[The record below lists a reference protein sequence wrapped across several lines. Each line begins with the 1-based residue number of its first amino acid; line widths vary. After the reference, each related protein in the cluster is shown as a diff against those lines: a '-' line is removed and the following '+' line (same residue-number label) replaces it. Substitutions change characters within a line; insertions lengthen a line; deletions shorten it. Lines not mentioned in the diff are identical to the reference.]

1 MFSGALPLVVAG
13 NGTKKVSIVISKSNW
28 HCLLKSQCLL
38 SKNRPLPKSWKQI
51 SSIFYWAKTVQH
63 AISQLW
69 KSVNPYCKRQN
80 PKMKLWEVCPL
91 SSTNHKTL
99 KTTAFCRYLLYR
111 HLSHNREFHNAN
123 WQILWCD
130 SQCWL
135 GMYKRPLTS
144 HSQRKWKKNGA
155 DKYDFLREQ
164 WR

>member
-1 MFSGALPLVVAG
+1 MYRNIKNRTVCF
-13 NGTKKVSIVISKSNW
+13 
-28 HCLLKSQCLL
+28 Q
-38 SKNRPLPKSWKQI
+38 NRPLPKSWKQI

-111 HLSHNREFHNAN
+111 HSSHNREFHNAN

-144 HSQRKWKKNGA
+144 HSCRVGGWKFHPPLIKPCMRFSLTRLSDA
-155 DKYDFLREQ
+155 PKPILSTAS
-164 WR
+164 